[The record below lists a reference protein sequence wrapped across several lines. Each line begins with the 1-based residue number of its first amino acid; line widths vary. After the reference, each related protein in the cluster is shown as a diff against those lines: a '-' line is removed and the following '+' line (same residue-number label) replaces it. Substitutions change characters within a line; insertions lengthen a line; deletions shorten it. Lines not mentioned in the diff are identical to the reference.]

1 MLAPAICLLADDRCL
16 TETKFTPT
24 TASLA
29 NLTDWKYILFYKMKR
44 LLVPYFVACF
54 FV

>member
-1 MLAPAICLLADDRCL
+1 MFNGNEVHSYFCII
-16 TETKFTPT
+16 
-24 TASLA
+24 SQ
-29 NLTDWKYILFYKMKR
+29 LTDWKYILFYKMKR